1 MKNLKI
7 LSITIFAAILL
18 SATASPAQC
27 PMCKASVE
35 SNLKD
40 GGNTG
45 KGLNS
50 GIMYLLAAPYLA
62 MAGIGFLW
70 YKKFKKKD
78 VGVDVKQERLNLN

>member
-1 MKNLKI
+1 MKNYKI
-7 LSITIFAAILL
+7 FLVTVFSIILL
-18 SATASPAQC
+18 STAASNAQC

-35 SNLKD
+35 SNLKQ
-40 GGNTG
+40 GGSTG

-78 VGVDVKQERLNLN
+78 VDVDIKRERLNLN

>member
-1 MKNLKI
+1 MKFFKT
-7 LSITIFAAILL
+7 LSITIFALILI
-18 SATASPAQC
+18 SATASQAQC

-62 MAGIGFLW
+62 MAGISFLW
-70 YKKFKKKD
+70 YKKFKKKN
-78 VGVDVKQERLNLN
+78 VDLSMKQERLNLN

>member
-1 MKNLKI
+1 MKFLKFF
-7 LSITIFAAILL
+7 SIIIFTVLLFSTTAIY
-18 SATASPAQC
+18 AQC

-35 SNLKD
+35 SNLKQ
-40 GGNTG
+40 GGSTG

-78 VGVDVKQERLNLN
+78 IDLSVKPNRLNLN

>member
-1 MKNLKI
+1 MKFFKT
-7 LSITIFAAILL
+7 LSITIFALILI
-18 SATASPAQC
+18 SATASQAQC

-70 YKKFKKKD
+70 YKKFKKKN
-78 VGVDVKQERLNLN
+78 VDLSMKQERLNLN